1 MFSNAHEGISPV
13 SMKVYDFHRKM
24 KLLLLLPVMLLVVFL
39 AGCDASPPETNLA
52 TAKEKAEECVEPTE
66 DMRRNHM
73 VYLDQH
79 RDATVIEGI
88 RTKKHSL
95 NECINCHVSTTK
107 ADGEALHY
115 PDKEHFCASCHTYA
129 GVKID
134 CFQCHAD
141 RPQVLDNPDYKHKLS
156 ANSYHEL
163 SAASTAPDMADML
176 LLTGEKG
183 AVQ

>member
-1 MFSNAHEGISPV
+1 MMMSS
-13 SMKVYDFHRKM
+13 
-24 KLLLLLPVMLLVVFL
+24 KLKSSLLPLMLPLMLLVALL
-39 AGCDASPPETNLA
+39 AGCDASPPALNLA
-52 TAKEKAEECVEPTE
+52 TAKEKAEECVAPVE
-66 DMRRNHM
+66 DIRRNHM
-73 VYLDQH
+73 VYLNEH
-79 RDATVIEGI
+79 RDATVLDGI

-115 PDKEHFCASCHTYA
+115 PDQEHFCASCHTYA

-141 RPQVLDNPDYKHKLS
+141 RPQVLDNPAYKHKLS
-156 ANSYHEL
+156 AKSYHEL
-163 SAASTAPDMADML
+163 SAVVTAPSMSEL
-176 LLTGEKG
+176 LLVTGEKG

>member
-1 MFSNAHEGISPV
+1 MMMSSKLKSVLLFPL
-13 SMKVYDFHRKM
+13 MLP
-24 KLLLLLPVMLLVVFL
+24 LLLVAFL
-39 AGCDASPPETNLA
+39 AGCDAGPPETNLA
-52 TAKEKAEECVEPTE
+52 TAKEKAEQCVEPTE

-73 VYLDQH
+73 VYLNEH
-79 RDATVIEGI
+79 RDETVIAGI

-95 NECINCHVSTTK
+95 NECINCHVSATK

-115 PDKEHFCASCHTYA
+115 PDQEHFCASCHTYA

-156 ANSYHEL
+156 ANSYHEF
-163 SAASTAPDMADML
+163 SAKKQPLNMADIL
-176 LLTGEKG
+176 LVTGDTG